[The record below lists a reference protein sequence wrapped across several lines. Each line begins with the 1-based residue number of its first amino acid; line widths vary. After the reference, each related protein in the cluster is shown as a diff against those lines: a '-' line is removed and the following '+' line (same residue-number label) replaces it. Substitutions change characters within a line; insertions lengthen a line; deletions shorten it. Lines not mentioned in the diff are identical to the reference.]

1 MHLTVI
7 IPTCRRPEF
16 LARALAS
23 VLVQD
28 WQQIIVVLALLGFQF
43 ALGLAD
49 ILLLAP
55 VWMQIL
61 HLLGADLYWVALVT
75 LAAMVIWPNTGA
87 TSLRQADHS
96 SL

>member
-28 WQQIIVVLALLGFQF
+28 WQRWEAIVVDDGGGEGIEAALR
-43 ALGLAD
+43 LAD
-49 ILLLAP
+49 SRIA
-55 VWMQIL
+55 
-61 HLLGADLYWVALVT
+61 AVA
-75 LAAMVIWPNTGA
+75 N
-87 TSLRQADHS
+87 D
-96 SL
+96 